1 MSQSD
6 THTLLRNL
14 WFLYSDVNTRINI
27 LIEESAHLQNT
38 VFGLL
43 PSEHPLTKYF
53 AEPDP
58 KAESGLSPEV
68 LKRLKGAG
76 FERPVVL
83 DFVDFPGYAG
93 SRPRERA
100 LLGLWNTLGAAIVGL
115 VENQAVLARRYSAAV
130 TCLRPEAAAR
140 QESMASLFWFLATRG
155 YYIGTSFTT
164 YTGILEHAHEK
175 IIQMQEN
182 RAGSLPA
189 PILLRRWNSGLQGD
203 FLARYARH
211 VNWESS
217 ILVARLRNKD
227 KSDKAQRVS
236 ITHTWAHHS
245 TSMAHAFSLSEG
257 VHHVLKDGAPEGQ
270 KLRFG
275 MIRSAYFYLE
285 QPVLFPLLY
294 HETAHLHFPSDAE
307 AEADHS
313 DFFLNRRD
321 AYETLS
327 KPGISSDTDYDNFW
341 DHYTEEIWADALSI
355 ALSGRAYLSALTLQL
370 FAATGR
376 NYFSHEDLHS
386 DQVFPLDTLADDNK
400 KIFEAAFPETTE
412 SYFWE
417 ARLRVASRLCEELHR
432 DDASQAFCKS
442 VGELLEHWDAAGRD
456 VFKEK
461 HTSLEHEKLWAY
473 RAELN
478 KWVFDTIWRYL
489 ALSVPDLRVNRHV
502 SSMNVVSGVCRNAV
516 DSRVS
521 AYLFQEFQ
529 TTVTPWP
536 FATERLENIALDTR
550 LRVSDEIAKSQTQ
563 EWREEDH
570 RRLTDTFANW
580 MRHDG
585 STAFRLALEWYLAR
599 ISMVESDVE
608 ALSTRNSN
616 DSHHKLSDFDSR
628 RQQILRGGIDSK
640 SQEIDPEI
648 SKALRSKS
656 IFNLGPANAPATTN
670 DKLLAYD
677 RELQAQADEL
687 ICAICA
693 ISEDD
698 AREGRFRDTSLVKV
712 GTLSLGALRAA
723 EIVKTDETGSNG
735 TSPSTSPYLSAVSR
749 VGDYA
754 HRANERVRVRHG
766 IKREASFHHLI
777 GDYHFA
783 TYTKGSTP
791 TERDYYPE
799 RLPSILTKP
808 RVVLQVLGDGIEID
822 PARRIG
828 RITLI
833 RFPYRAEW
841 YSLLQELRK
850 EEAAGRLSKP
860 AMFLSS
866 AWEDVV
872 LVTWHDNDD
881 ALWEIHDKLH
891 ISVLHRHV
899 DTQSNVIIPQTFSA
913 SPSPATSGNEPK
925 QLHLP
930 GFAPASAE
938 RPTLIQQIRTEMDA
952 SKVKYLD
959 VRHRLGRSDLSITW
973 GACPEAGNNKSV
985 ALNCA
990 AGLSSLSKD
999 IWQSVGGFSTA
1010 FEKIEQRHSPGNDS
1024 RTQPRQDSACR
1035 AITVFSMQEC

>member
-1 MSQSD
+1 MSLSD
-6 THTLLRNL
+6 TQTLLGNL
-14 WFLYSDVNTRINI
+14 WFLYSDANTRINI

-43 PSEHPLTKYF
+43 PSRHPLAKYF
-53 AEPDP
+53 SKPAD
-58 KAESGLSPEV
+58 AGSGLSADV
-68 LKRLKGAG
+68 LQRLTSAG

-83 DFVDFPGYAG
+83 DFVSFDEYPG

-100 LLGLWNTLGAAIVGL
+100 LLSLWNTLGAAIVGL
-115 VENQAVLARRYSAAV
+115 VENQAVLSRRYSAAV
-130 TCLRPEAAAR
+130 ACLRPEAAAR
-140 QESMASLFWFLATRG
+140 QESKASLFWFLATRG
-155 YYIGTSFTT
+155 YYISTSFTT
-164 YTGILEHAHEK
+164 YTEILEHAHEK

-227 KSDKAQRVS
+227 KSGKAQRVS

-245 TSMAHAFSLSEG
+245 TSMTHASSLSEA
-257 VHHVLKDGAPEGQ
+257 VLRESQDTGLEGRR
-270 KLRFG
+270 LRFG

-327 KPGISSDTDYDNFW
+327 RPGISSDTDYANFW
-341 DHYTEEIWADALSI
+341 DLYTEEIWADALSI

-370 FAATGR
+370 FAASGQ
-376 NYFSHEDLHS
+376 NYFSHAGLHS
-386 DQVFPLDTLADDNK
+386 DQIFPLDTLADDNK
-400 KIFEAAFPETTE
+400 KIFEAAFPDTTE

-417 ARLRVASRLCEELHR
+417 ARLRVAARLCETLYR
-432 DDASQAFCKS
+432 DDASQTFCKGLNALLS
-442 VGELLEHWDAAGRD
+442 AWQTGGED
-456 VFKEK
+456 VFKRL
-461 HTSLEHEKLWAY
+461 HTSLEHEKLWGY

-478 KWVFDTIWRYL
+478 DWVFNTIWRYL
-489 ALSVPDLRVNRHV
+489 APSIPDLRIYRHV

-521 AYLFQEFQ
+521 AYLAQEFK
-529 TTVTPWP
+529 TTVTPRP
-536 FATERLENIALDTR
+536 LATERLENIALDTR
-550 LRVSDEIAKSQTQ
+550 LRVSGEIAKQQIQKWS
-563 EWREEDH
+563 EEDSQ
-570 RRLTDTFANW
+570 RLTDTFANW
-580 MRHDG
+580 KRHDG

-599 ISMVESDVE
+599 ISMVESDVA
-608 ALSTRNSN
+608 ALSPGDDNHTPKPKPSAFEQERRRLINA
-616 DSHHKLSDFDSR
+616 DSPEKE
-628 RQQILRGGIDSK
+628 
-640 SQEIDPEI
+640 EII
-648 SKALRSKS
+648 KALKSKS

-670 DKLLAYD
+670 TQLLAYD
-677 RELQAQADEL
+677 RALQAQADEL

-693 ISEDD
+693 ISRDD
-698 AREGRFRDTSLVKV
+698 AMEGRFRDTSPVKV

-723 EIVKTDETGSNG
+723 EIVNTDRKGN
-735 TSPSTSPYLSAVSR
+735 SPSSPYLRAVSH

-754 HRANERVRVRHG
+754 DRANKKVKEQHG
-766 IKREASFHHLI
+766 IERKASFHHLI

-783 TYTKGSTP
+783 TYTEGSTP
-791 TERDYYPE
+791 TERDYYPQV
-799 RLPSILTKP
+799 LPSILTKP
-808 RVVLQVLGDGIEID
+808 RVVLQVLGDGIE
-822 PARRIG
+822 PHNANQIG

-841 YSLLQELRK
+841 YSLLLALQK
-850 EEAAGRLSKP
+850 EEAAGRLCNPS
-860 AMFLSS
+860 MFLSS

-881 ALWEIHDKLH
+881 ELWTIHDKLH

-899 DTQSNVIIPQTFSA
+899 DTQSNVIIPKSFQYSVDPGNAPSA
-913 SPSPATSGNEPK
+913 
-925 QLHLP
+925 
-930 GFAPASAE
+930 ASE
-938 RPTLIQQIRTEMDA
+938 NSTLIQKITTEMQA
-952 SKVKYLD
+952 NKVAYLD

-973 GACPEAGNNKSV
+973 GACPETKTRQSV

-990 AGLSSLSKD
+990 AGLASLSND

-1010 FEKIEQRHSPGNDS
+1010 FEKIEPRPSNGSES
-1024 RTQPRQDSACR
+1024 REKPRQDSACR

>member
-1 MSQSD
+1 MSLSD
-6 THTLLRNL
+6 TQTLLGNL
-14 WFLYSDVNTRINI
+14 WFLYSDANTRINI

-43 PSEHPLTKYF
+43 PSRHPLAKYF
-53 AEPDP
+53 SKPAD
-58 KAESGLSPEV
+58 AGSGLSADV
-68 LKRLKGAG
+68 LQRLTSAG

-83 DFVDFPGYAG
+83 DFVSFDEYPG

-100 LLGLWNTLGAAIVGL
+100 LLSLWNTLGAAIVGL
-115 VENQAVLARRYSAAV
+115 VENQAVLSRRYSAAV
-130 TCLRPEAAAR
+130 ACLRPEAAAR
-140 QESMASLFWFLATRG
+140 QESKASLFWFLATRG
-155 YYIGTSFTT
+155 YYISTSFTT
-164 YTGILEHAHEK
+164 YTEILEHAHEK

-227 KSDKAQRVS
+227 KSGKAQRVS

-245 TSMAHAFSLSEG
+245 TSMAHAFSLSEA
-257 VHHVLKDGAPEGQ
+257 VLRESQDTGLEGRR
-270 KLRFG
+270 LRFG

-327 KPGISSDTDYDNFW
+327 RPGISSDTDYDNFW

-370 FAATGR
+370 LAATGP
-376 NYFSHEDLHS
+376 NYFSHADLHS
-386 DQVFPLDTLADDNK
+386 DQIFPLDTLADDNK
-400 KIFEAAFPETTE
+400 KIFEAAFPDTTE

-417 ARLRVASRLCEELHR
+417 ARLRVAIRLCEALYT

-442 VGELLEHWDAAGRD
+442 VGELLNQWDAAGHD
-456 VFKEK
+456 VFTER

-489 ALSVPDLRVNRHV
+489 ALSLPELHRNRHV
-502 SSMNVVSGVCRNAV
+502 STMNMVSGICRNAV

-521 AYLFQEFQ
+521 AYLKDEFQ
-529 TTVTPWP
+529 TTVTPRP
-536 FATERLENIALDTR
+536 IGTERLENIALDTR
-550 LRVSDEIAKSQTQ
+550 LRVSGEIAKQQIQKWS
-563 EWREEDH
+563 EEDSQ
-570 RRLTDTFANW
+570 RLTDTFANW
-580 MRHDG
+580 KRHDG

-599 ISMVESDVE
+599 ISMVESDVA
-608 ALSTRNSN
+608 ALSPGDDNHTPKPKPSAFEQERRRLINA
-616 DSHHKLSDFDSR
+616 DSPEKE
-628 RQQILRGGIDSK
+628 
-640 SQEIDPEI
+640 EII
-648 SKALRSKS
+648 KALKSKS

-670 DKLLAYD
+670 TQLLAYD
-677 RELQAQADEL
+677 RALQAQADEL

-693 ISEDD
+693 ISRDD
-698 AREGRFRDTSLVKV
+698 AMEGRFRDTSPVKV

-723 EIVKTDETGSNG
+723 EIVNTDRKGN
-735 TSPSTSPYLSAVSR
+735 SPSSPYLRAVSH

-754 HRANERVRVRHG
+754 DRANKKVKEQHG
-766 IKREASFHHLI
+766 IERKASFHHLI

-783 TYTKGSTP
+783 TYTEGSTP
-791 TERDYYPE
+791 TERDYYPQV
-799 RLPSILTKP
+799 LPSILTKP
-808 RVVLQVLGDGIEID
+808 RVVLQVLGDGIE
-822 PARRIG
+822 PHNTNQIG

-841 YSLLQELRK
+841 YSLLLALQK
-850 EEAAGRLSKP
+850 EEAAGRLCNPS
-860 AMFLSS
+860 MFLSS

-881 ALWEIHDKLH
+881 ELWTIHDKLH

-899 DTQSNVIIPQTFSA
+899 DTQSNVIIPKSFQYSVDPGNAPSA
-913 SPSPATSGNEPK
+913 
-925 QLHLP
+925 
-930 GFAPASAE
+930 ASE
-938 RPTLIQQIRTEMDA
+938 NSTLIQKITTEMQA
-952 SKVKYLD
+952 NKVAYLD

-973 GACPEAGNNKSV
+973 GACPETKTTQSV

-990 AGLSSLSKD
+990 AGLASLSND

-1010 FEKIEQRHSPGNDS
+1010 FEKIEPRPSNGSES
-1024 RTQPRQDSACR
+1024 REKPRQDSACR

>member
-1 MSQSD
+1 MSLSD
-6 THTLLRNL
+6 TQTLLRNL

-43 PSEHPLTKYF
+43 PSGHRLTKHF
-53 AEPDP
+53 ATPDP
-58 KAESGLSPEV
+58 NAESGLSPEV
-68 LKRLKGAG
+68 LKRLKDAG

-83 DFVDFPGYAG
+83 GFVHFEKYAG

-100 LLGLWNTLGAAIVGL
+100 LLSLWNTLGAAIVGL
-115 VENQAVLARRYSAAV
+115 VENQATLSRRYTAAV
-130 TCLRPEAAAR
+130 ACLRPEAAAR
-140 QESMASLFWFLATRG
+140 KESKASLFWFLATRG
-155 YYIGTSFTT
+155 YYIDTSFAT

-217 ILVARLRNKD
+217 ILVARLRSKG
-227 KSDKAQRVS
+227 KSDQAQRVS

-245 TSMAHAFSLSEG
+245 TSMANPFSLSEAAHY
-257 VHHVLKDGAPEGQ
+257 VTEDTHHKGQ

-307 AEADHS
+307 AEADAKAYKS

-327 KPGISSDTDYDNFW
+327 KPGIGGSDTDYDNFW

-376 NYFSHEDLHS
+376 TYFSHEDLHS

-400 KIFEAAFPETTE
+400 KIFEAAFPAETE
-412 SYFWE
+412 SYFWA
-417 ARLRVASRLCEELHR
+417 ARLRVASRLCAELNP
-432 DDASQAFCKS
+432 DDITQAFCRS
-442 VGELLEHWDAAGRD
+442 VGDLLDEWDAAGRD
-456 VFKEK
+456 VFTAA

-478 KWVFDTIWRYL
+478 RWVFDTIWRYL
-489 ALSVPDLRVNRHV
+489 APSLSDLRYNRHV
-502 SSMNVVSGVCRNAV
+502 STMSEVSGVCRNAV

-521 AYLFQEFQ
+521 AYLAHEFQ
-529 TTVTPWP
+529 TTVTPRP
-536 FATERLENIALDTR
+536 FDTERLENIALNTR
-550 LRVSDEIAKSQTQ
+550 LRVSDEIAKKQLLRWTD
-563 EWREEDH
+563 EDS

-580 MRHDG
+580 KRHDG
-585 STAFRLALEWYLAR
+585 STAFRLALEWYVAR
-599 ISMVESDVE
+599 ISMVESDVA
-608 ALSTRNSN
+608 ALSPDDDN
-616 DSHHKLSDFDSR
+616 HKPNPCAFGLKR
-628 RQQILRGGIDSK
+628 RQLITADAPKKEVFI
-640 SQEIDPEI
+640 
-648 SKALRSKS
+648 KALKSKS
-656 IFNLGPANAPATTN
+656 IFNLAPGGIPATTN
-670 DKLLAYD
+670 RMLRAYD
-677 RELQAQADEL
+677 RELQTQADNL
-687 ICAICA
+687 ICAICD
-693 ISEDD
+693 ISPDD
-698 AREGRFRDTSLVKV
+698 AREGRFHNTSLVKV

-723 EIVKTDETGSNG
+723 EIVTEN
-735 TSPSTSPYLSAVSR
+735 PSQDGKAPYLGAINRVHDYFKRTAKAVK
-749 VGDYA
+749 D
-754 HRANERVRVRHG
+754 RHDAIRG
-766 IKREASFHHLI
+766 PNSFHHLI

-783 TYTKGSTP
+783 TYTEGSTP
-791 TERDYYPE
+791 TERDHYPE

-808 RVVLQVLGDGIEID
+808 RVVLQVLGDGIKPDKPEQ
-822 PARRIG
+822 IG

-841 YSLLQELRK
+841 HALLLDLQEEQK
-850 EEAAGRLSKP
+850 NGRLSNP
-860 AMFLSS
+860 SLFLSS

-872 LVTWHDNDD
+872 LITWHNNEED
-881 ALWEIHDKLH
+881 LWRVHDRLH

-899 DTQSNVIIPQTFSA
+899 DTQSNVIIPQSFGYSVCPIST
-913 SPSPATSGNEPK
+913 PPATNGNGSE

-930 GFAPASAE
+930 GFAPESAE
-938 RPTLIQQIRTEMDA
+938 DPTLMQKVITEMDA

-973 GACPEAGNNKSV
+973 GACPEQENNQSV
-985 ALNCA
+985 TINCA
-990 AGLSSLSKD
+990 AGLSSLSNE
-999 IWQSVGGFSTA
+999 IWKSVGGFSTA
-1010 FEKIEQRHSPGNDS
+1010 FEKIEPGSSPTNGR
-1024 RTQPRQDSACR
+1024 RTEHRQDNTCR

>member
-1 MSQSD
+1 MSPSD
-6 THTLLRNL
+6 THTLLGNL
-14 WFLYSDVNTRINI
+14 WFLYSDANTRINI

-43 PSEHPLTKYF
+43 PSRHPLAKYF
-53 AEPDP
+53 SKPD
-58 KAESGLSPEV
+58 KDARSGLSPDI
-68 LKRLKGAG
+68 LQRLASAG

-83 DFVDFPGYAG
+83 GFVDFPEYAG
-93 SRPRERA
+93 SKPRERA
-100 LLGLWNTLGAAIVGL
+100 LLSLWNTLGAAIVGL

-130 TCLRPEAAAR
+130 ACLRPEAAAR
-140 QESMASLFWFLATRG
+140 RESMASLFWFLATRG
-155 YYIGTSFTT
+155 YYIDTSFTA

-227 KSDKAQRVS
+227 KSDKAPRVS

-245 TSMAHAFSLSEG
+245 TSMAHAFSLSEA
-257 VHHVLKDGAPEGQ
+257 VHRAIKDDGSEGR

-307 AEADHS
+307 AKADHS
-313 DFFLNRRD
+313 EFFLNRRD

-376 NYFSHEDLHS
+376 SYFSHEDLHS
-386 DQVFPLDTLADDNK
+386 DQIFPLDTLADDNK
-400 KIFEAAFPETTE
+400 KIFEAAIPEKTE

-417 ARLRVASRLCEELHR
+417 ARLHVATRLCETLYL
-432 DDASQAFCKS
+432 DDASQAFCQS
-442 VGELLEHWDAAGRD
+442 VNTLLSVWQASGQD
-456 VFKEK
+456 VFKQRD
-461 HTSLEHEKLWAY
+461 TSLEHEKLWAY
-473 RAELN
+473 RGELN
-478 KWVFDTIWRYL
+478 NWVFETIWRYL
-489 ALSVPDLRVNRHV
+489 APSIPDLRVNRHV

-521 AYLFQEFQ
+521 AYLAQEFQ
-529 TTVTPWP
+529 TTATPWP

-550 LRVSDEIAKSQTQ
+550 LRVSSEIARKQIRQWS
-563 EWREEDH
+563 EEDS

-580 MRHDG
+580 KRHDG

-599 ISMVESDVE
+599 ISMVESDVA
-608 ALSTRNSN
+608 ALPAPHSN
-616 DSHHKLSDFDSR
+616 DSHDSHDTLSDFASR
-628 RQQILRGGIDSK
+628 RQQILRGGGDSR
-640 SQEIDPEI
+640 SQEVDPEI

-656 IFNLGPANAPATTN
+656 IFNLGPENALATTN
-670 DKLLAYD
+670 STLLAYH
-677 RELQAQADEL
+677 RELQIQADEL
-687 ICAICA
+687 ICAICE
-693 ISEDD
+693 IPPDD
-698 AREGRFRDTSLVKV
+698 ATQGRFQNASPVKV

-723 EIVKTDETGSNG
+723 EIVKTD
-735 TSPSTSPYLSAVSR
+735 SPGPSSPYLSAVSR
-749 VGDYA
+749 VSTYI
-754 HRANERVRVRHG
+754 HRANDAVMNQHG
-766 IKREASFHHLI
+766 IERKVSFHHLI

-783 TYTKGSTP
+783 TYTNGSTP
-791 TERDYYPE
+791 TERDHYPQD
-799 RLPSILTKP
+799 LPSILTKP
-808 RVVLQVLGDGIEID
+808 RVVLQVLGDGIEAGRPD
-822 PARRIG
+822 QIG

-841 YSLLQELRK
+841 YSLLLEVQK
-850 EEAAGRLSKP
+850 EEAAGRLCKP
-860 AMFLSS
+860 SMFLSS

-881 ALWEIHDKLH
+881 ALWTIHDKLH

-899 DTQSNVIIPQTFSA
+899 DTQSNVIIPKSFQCSVAPTLTQSA
-913 SPSPATSGNEPK
+913 ANE
-925 QLHLP
+925 
-930 GFAPASAE
+930 G
-938 RPTLIQQIRTEMDA
+938 PTLIQKITTEMKA
-952 SKVKYLD
+952 NNVEYLD

-973 GACPEAGNNKSV
+973 GACPETESEQSV

-990 AGLSSLSKD
+990 TGLASLSNE

-1010 FEKIEQRHSPGNDS
+1010 FEKIEPRLSPGKDAREKS
-1024 RTQPRQDSACR
+1024 RQDSACR